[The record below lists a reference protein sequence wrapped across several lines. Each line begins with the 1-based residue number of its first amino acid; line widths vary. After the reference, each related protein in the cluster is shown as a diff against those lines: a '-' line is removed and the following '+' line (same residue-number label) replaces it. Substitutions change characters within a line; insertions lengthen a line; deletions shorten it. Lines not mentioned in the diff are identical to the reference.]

1 MEDIVNNIFDLITK
15 QIDIIEQ
22 STGADI
28 SISDSYDTLA
38 KTPLAKLPQFKR
50 WHFNKYCL
58 FVKDNPQ
65 IFRNCTRLKHKF
77 FEKVLANNGITKS
90 TCFCGV
96 TEFAAPILINDI
108 NLGIISLT
116 GFMGEYSERKCK
128 NLAKRLNIPL
138 ETLLNIRN
146 DYLIKIDN
154 QATIEAQ
161 LEILIFLIKEFLI
174 RESKTFDFVNE
185 KNKVSN
191 AYILKA
197 LEYIDRNFTR
207 DISVKDVAENCF
219 ISVPYLQ
226 SLFSELCGHGVA
238 EEIRNK
244 RLEYSKELL
253 LTTEYSIKQIAFS
266 CGFKSAD
273 YFSVIFKKYCN
284 ATPLKYR
291 KKHNKRL
298 I

>member
-1 MEDIVNNIFDLITK
+1 MDKIFDLITK

-108 NLGIISLT
+108 NFGIISLT
-116 GFMGEYSERKCK
+116 GFMGDFSERKNK

-138 ETLLNIRN
+138 ETLLDIQHK
-146 DYLIKIDN
+146 YLIKIEN
-154 QATIEAQ
+154 QINIESQ

-174 RESKTFDFVNE
+174 KESKTLNFVNE
-185 KNKVSN
+185 KNKVNN
-191 AYILKA
+191 AYIIKS
-197 LEYIDRNFTR
+197 LEYIDRNFTKG
-207 DISVKDVAENCF
+207 ISVKDVAENCF

-226 SLFSELCGHGVA
+226 SLFSKLCGHGVA

-244 RLEYSKELL
+244 SLEYAKELL

-266 CGFKSAD
+266 SGFKSAD
-273 YFSVIFKKYCN
+273 YFSVIFKKHFN
-284 ATPLKYR
+284 TTPLKYR
-291 KKHNKRL
+291 KAHNKRL